1 MTIEELKN
9 AKEEVERALLTV
21 RIEEFISELF
31 TEGGRQQGLK
41 MNITQYGKRLK
52 ELEKKWSITRED
64 WVIICGLTR
73 IYQDLLSRYIEE
85 GSEG

>member
-41 MNITQYGKRLK
+41 MDITQYGKRLK